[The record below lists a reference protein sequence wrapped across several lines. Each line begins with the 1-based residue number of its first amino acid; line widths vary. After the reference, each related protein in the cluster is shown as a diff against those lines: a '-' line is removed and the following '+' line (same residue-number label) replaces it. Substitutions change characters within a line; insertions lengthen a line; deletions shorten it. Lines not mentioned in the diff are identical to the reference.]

1 MKNEKVNKI
10 FDELEGIDV
19 LYVNPR
25 GEYFTSE
32 NLAQNSLEKG
42 EKYSVVKRKDTK
54 SKENEAKT
62 E

>member
-1 MKNEKVNKI
+1 MKNVKNYI
-10 FDELEGIDV
+10 FDELKGIDV

-42 EKYSVVKRKDTK
+42 EKYSVVKRKDT
-54 SKENEAKT
+54 ENKKNETKT
-62 E
+62 K